1 MTDREA
7 FVEFRI
13 GAVLVLTVL
22 VGAALLVLAALF
34 FSGEPQSVKKF
45 EVVDTYRTCDV
56 VRYTDRS
63 NTWHYF
69 LDCSKGG

>member
-1 MTDREA
+1 MTDKEA
-7 FVEFRI
+7 FVEFRN
-13 GAVLVLTVL
+13 GAVFVLAVLV
-22 VGAALLVLAALF
+22 GPALLAALF

-63 NTWHYF
+63 NNWHYF
-69 LDCSKGG
+69 LDCPKGG